1 MDDNKLQLKQQP
13 KIRNLLRYLG
23 LSILSI
29 GIILTLIGMISF
41 FSTFFS
47 SFDNDFGSVKSPRY
61 FWCAFLGMPLTF
73 LGTVLTFAGFIGAFS
88 RYFAGESAPVTK
100 DVVNYMGENT
110 QPGVKAF
117 TKAVTEGIKEGLE
130 DSKNSEG

>member
-1 MDDNKLQLKQQP
+1 MNDDKLQLKQQP

-23 LSILSI
+23 LSLLAI
-29 GIILTLIGMISF
+29 GILLTLIGMISF
-41 FSTFFS
+41 FGSLNS
-47 SFDNDFGSVKSPRY
+47 SFDKDFGSVQPPHY
-61 FWCAFLGMPLTF
+61 FWCAFLGLPLTF

-117 TKAVTEGIKEGLE
+117 TKAITEGIKEGLE
-130 DSKNSEG
+130 DSKNSNE